1 MTVEEAKKILQDH
14 VDFIGSL
21 KKIDVS
27 ESNAE
32 FAEAIRIVLAELN
45 EFQYPYICNCCLKRC
60 AGDNSVVIS
69 ETGRRICFNC
79 FPSTWEAEIMMK
91 QKTEKHLGEE

>member
-1 MTVEEAKKILQDH
+1 MTTEEAKKILQDH
-14 VDFIGSL
+14 VDFIDSL

-60 AGDNSVVIS
+60 AGDNSVFIE
-69 ETGRRICFNC
+69 ETGRRICFDC
-79 FPSTWEAEIMMK
+79 FPSTWEAEIIMK
-91 QKTEKHLGEE
+91 QKTKKNSGEE